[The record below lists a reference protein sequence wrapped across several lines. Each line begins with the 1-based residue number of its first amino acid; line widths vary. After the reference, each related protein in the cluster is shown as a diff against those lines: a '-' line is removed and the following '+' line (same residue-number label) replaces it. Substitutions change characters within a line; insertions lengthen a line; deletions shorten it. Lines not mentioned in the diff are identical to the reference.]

1 LVVLVEVREVRPVPL
16 RVRSAGPFHIGGYIY
31 DSNGHVLD
39 YGSPNAEKLC
49 QVPVD
54 STGDHVRI
62 GPLHAV
68 LELREC
74 WNFWCVKVYSIRF
87 GQWELSL
94 VYCAA
99 TWADIREVWKTFFQ
113 TAGFYDR
120 LAWSC
125 EAWSWTGGQRSSAFV
140 RAGRI

>member
-1 LVVLVEVREVRPVPL
+1 LVVLMEVREVRPVPL
-16 RVRSAGPFHIGGYIY
+16 RVRSAGPFQIGGYLY

-39 YGSPNAEKLC
+39 YGSPNAAKLC

-62 GPLHAV
+62 GPRYSCM
-68 LELREC
+68 ELRDC
-74 WNFWCVKVYSIRF
+74 WNFWSVKVYSMRF
-87 GQWELSL
+87 GQWGLSL

-99 TWADIREVWKTFFQ
+99 TWAAIQEVWSSLFQ
-113 TAGFYDR
+113 TAGLYER

-125 EAWSWTGGQRSSAFV
+125 EAWSWTAEEGFEPFDY
-140 RAGRI
+140 I